1 MGKAKLRWAGVA
13 LLLWHPAAAQRLYDQ
28 TLEEQA
34 QQAVRAAGAVSS
46 GSLFEKQL
54 RSLETLS
61 AQDFAVWFAD
71 ARNLMRARI
80 ASWRTWRQVDRFV
93 ETLKG
98 QAEPPVDLKAR
109 RAELEARRAAAA
121 EALRALGEQARAAG
135 ESPLLGLI
143 GSLGEHAAVHEQG
156 KSLLE
161 GPAAGA
167 AGDIL
172 RTLGQLQQ
180 LYAGARERLEEIR
193 RLDRQLAGLRLPL
206 ERIHLEL
213 VQVEEQH
220 LAALSAIRTRL
231 ARETAQVRD
240 LAEEYAALRRRLGV
254 SSPDDGLELSLQRL
268 AAAGDRERLGG
279 ALRALLT
286 AAALAARGATPSAL
300 AQLREA
306 QEERRYSIR
315 RSAVAARAY
324 ELALGRGAQLLALY
338 YQGGVRRGQM
348 AELLFRLTGIV
359 TLPIIA
365 AR

>member
-1 MGKAKLRWAGVA
+1 MGEAKLRWAGVA
-13 LLLWHPAAAQRLYDQ
+13 LLLMQSAAAQRVYEK
-28 TLEEQA
+28 TLDEQA
-34 QQAVRAAGAVSS
+34 QQAARAAASVSS

-54 RSLETLS
+54 RNLDVLS
-61 AQDFAVWFAD
+61 AQDLATWFAD

-80 ASWRTWRQVDRFV
+80 GSWRTWRQVDRFV
-93 ETLKG
+93 ESLKG
-98 QAEPPVDLKAR
+98 PAAPPVDLKAR
-109 RAELEARRAAAA
+109 RAELEARRASAA
-121 EALRALGEQARAAG
+121 EALRALAEQARAAG

-143 GSLGEHAAVHEQG
+143 ESLGEHAGVHAQG
-156 KSLLE
+156 ASVLESSLPE
-161 GPAAGA
+161 A
-167 AGDIL
+167 AGDVV
-172 RTLGQLQQ
+172 RTLAQLQQ
-180 LYAGARERLEEIR
+180 LYAGARERLEGIR
-193 RLDRQLAGLRLPL
+193 KLDQQLAGLRLPL

-220 LAALSAIRTRL
+220 LAALSAIRMRL

-240 LAEEYAALRRRLGV
+240 LAEQYAALRQGWGGTN
-254 SSPDDGLELSLQRL
+254 PDDGLEVTLQRW
-268 AAAGDRERLGG
+268 AAAGDRERLGH

-324 ELALGRGAQLLALY
+324 ELALGRGAELLALY
-338 YQGGVRRGQM
+338 YQGGVRPSQM
-348 AELLFRLTGIV
+348 AEWIFRLTGIV